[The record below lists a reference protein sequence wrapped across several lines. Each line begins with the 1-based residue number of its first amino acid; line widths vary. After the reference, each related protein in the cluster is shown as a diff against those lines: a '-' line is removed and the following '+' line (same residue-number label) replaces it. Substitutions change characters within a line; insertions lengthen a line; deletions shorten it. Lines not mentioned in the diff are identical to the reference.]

1 MTLVDCFEY
10 DGDICEP
17 VPAGPGYAALCAA
30 TPHAPASR
38 HALVQRRRIHPA
50 TWVVITLA
58 IPILCWDVWQTDR
71 DVTLR
76 RQAPMPHAQSST
88 TVSAPSVPYHRPGF
102 RPW

>member
-1 MTLVDCFEY
+1 MVECIEY
-10 DGDICEP
+10 AKDVSEL
-17 VPAGPGYAALCAA
+17 VPAGPGYAALCAV

-58 IPILCWDVWQTDR
+58 IPILCWDVWQTER

-76 RQAPMPHAQSST
+76 RQAPMQHAQLST

>member
-17 VPAGPGYAALCAA
+17 VPAGPGYAALYAETQQRTARQPA
-30 TPHAPASR
+30 T
-38 HALVQRRRIHPA
+38 VQRSRIHPA
-50 TWVVITLA
+50 TWVVIALA
-58 IPILCWDVWQTDR
+58 IPILGWDVWQTER

-76 RQAPMPHAQSST
+76 RQAPMPHAQLST
-88 TVSAPSVPYHRPGF
+88 IVAAPSVPYHRPGF